1 MANQEAARNSPHYPL
16 DPNAYQIISEIG
28 RGVSAVVYKALCL
41 PLNSQVVAIKSIDL
55 DKSRTNID
63 TIRREI
69 TTMSLLSH
77 RNILKSYCSFIVH
90 SKLWVIMPFMSCG
103 SIQSII
109 STKFPNGLPEPSI
122 SIILKETLQALS
134 YLHDQ
139 GHLHRDIK
147 ASNILIDSDGRVKI
161 ADFGV
166 SVSIYEN
173 SSYVSS
179 SSSNQMLT
187 DVAGT
192 PYWMA
197 PEVIHSRN
205 GYGVKADIWSLGI
218 TALEL
223 AHGRPPLSHLPP
235 SKSLMLKITKRFKF
249 SDYRQGAYDGENK
262 KKFTKQFKD
271 FVKVCL
277 DQEPSR
283 RPTAEKLLKH
293 PFFERNGRGGEY
305 LVRNVLKDLP
315 SIEQRFKEMKIKG
328 LVMRKFEDDEESEEE
343 VSRAKTR
350 RISGWNFNPN
360 DCELNP
366 TFPILKGANPLSTTP
381 YDEVVKF
388 MRFGGE
394 NVIKNNEEQGEE
406 QQSSGDRG
414 NSSNGL
420 VLRSLMHLR
429 ESLEMQKQDVNSMI
443 RMLGEA
449 VEVSREE
456 ELAKTVE
463 RLNAELEVERE
474 RNLGLQVEIEIMK
487 LTLNPNN
494 NGFYRDDNE

>member
-1 MANQEAARNSPHYPL
+1 MANQEPAQNSPHYPL

-28 RGVSAVVYKALCL
+28 VGVSAVVYKALCL
-41 PLNSQVVAIKSIDL
+41 PLNSLVVAIKSIDL
-55 DKSRTNID
+55 DKSRADFD

-69 TTMSLLSH
+69 NTMSLLSH
-77 RNILKSYCSFIVH
+77 PNILKSHCSFIVH

-103 SIQSII
+103 SLQSII
-109 STKFPNGLPEPSI
+109 ATNFPSGLPEPSI
-122 SIILKETLQALS
+122 SIIIKEILQALS

-147 ASNILIDSDGRVKI
+147 AGNILIDSDGRVRL

-173 SSYVSS
+173 SYYVSS
-179 SSSNQMLT
+179 SSSNPLLT

-249 SDYRQGAYDGENK
+249 SDYRQGADDGLNK
-262 KKFTKQFKD
+262 KKFSKQFKD
-271 FVKVCL
+271 LIKACL

-293 PFFERNGRGGEY
+293 PFIARNGRGSEY
-305 LVRNVLKDLP
+305 VVRNVLKDLP
-315 SIEQRFKEMKIKG
+315 SVEDRFKEMKIKG
-328 LVMRKFEDDEESEEE
+328 LVMRKFEDAEESEEE
-343 VSRAKTR
+343 VSRTKHR

-360 DCELNP
+360 DCEMNP
-366 TFPILKGANPLSTTP
+366 IFPILKGSNPLSTSP
-381 YDEVVKF
+381 YDEVVKLV
-388 MRFGGE
+388 RFGGE
-394 NVIKNNEEQGEE
+394 GVIENNEEESEAQK
-406 QQSSGDRG
+406 SSGGGG
-414 NSSNGL
+414 NSFNGF
-420 VLRSLMHLR
+420 VLQSLMYLR
-429 ESLEMQKQDVNSMI
+429 GSLEMQKQSVNGMI
-443 RMLGEA
+443 GMLGE
-449 VEVSREE
+449 EVQGSREE
-456 ELAKTVE
+456 ELAKTIE
-463 RLNAELEVERE
+463 RLTAELEVERD
-474 RNLGLQVEIEIMK
+474 RNLELQVEMEIMK
-487 LTLNPNN
+487 LTLNSSN
-494 NGFYRDDNE
+494 NGFDHDDNE